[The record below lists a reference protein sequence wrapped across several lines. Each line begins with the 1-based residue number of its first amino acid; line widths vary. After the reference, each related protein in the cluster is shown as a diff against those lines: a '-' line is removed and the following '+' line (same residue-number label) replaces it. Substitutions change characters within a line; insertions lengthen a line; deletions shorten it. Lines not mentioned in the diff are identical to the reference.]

1 MNKLQKNKYKKLVDK
16 ISEIFD
22 HARANGQSA
31 LNIEMLKGYWLI
43 GRYIIEFE
51 QAGKLKAEYGKQLIN
66 NLSKDLRRKY
76 GKGFSRTNLFNIRKF
91 YALYPS
97 ENMVS
102 DKLSWSHYIEL
113 LTIGDE
119 LERNFYQQQC
129 LLERWTVAELQ
140 RQKETSLFQR
150 IALSK
155 DKDEILQLSKQGNKI
170 KTQDDLIRNP
180 YIFEFAGLPENN
192 LFTETDLETKL
203 LDNLQ
208 SFLLELG
215 KGFAFIGR
223 QYRITLDNTHYYV
236 DLVFYHY
243 ILKCFVLIDL
253 KTKKVKHHDISQMTL
268 YLNYF
273 AKEENNDDDNE
284 PIGIILTK
292 EHNEIMVE
300 YATATLSNKLSVAKY
315 QLYLP
320 DKKTLENR
328 IKEIMNTKE

>member
-1 MNKLQKNKYKKLVDK
+1 MSYLLDDKYNILVQK
-16 ISEIFD
+16 ISEIFEQ
-22 HARANGQSA
+22 ARANGQSA
-31 LNIEMLKGYWLI
+31 LNIEMLKGYWLV

-51 QAGKLKAEYGKQLIN
+51 QDGKLKAEYGKQLVD
-66 NLSKDLRRKY
+66 NLSKDLRRKF

-91 YALYPS
+91 YAIFPEESIIS
-97 ENMVS
+97 E
-102 DKLSWSHYIEL
+102 KLSWSHYIEL
-113 LTIGDE
+113 LAISEE
-119 LERNFYQQQC
+119 LERGFYQQQC
-129 LLERWTVAELQ
+129 LLERWSVSELQ

-155 DKDEILQLSKQGNKI
+155 DKEEILKLSKQGNQI
-170 KTQDDLIRNP
+170 QSQDDLIRNP
-180 YIFEFAGLPENN
+180 YIFEFAGFPENN
-192 LFTETDLETKL
+192 LYTETDLETKL
-203 LDNLQ
+203 LNNLQ

-223 QYRITLDNTHYYV
+223 QYRITFDNTHYYV

-243 ILKCFVLIDL
+243 ILKSFVLIDL

-273 AKEENNDDDNE
+273 AKEENNEGDNE

-292 EHNEIMVE
+292 EHNEVMVE

-320 DKKTLENR
+320 DKKLLENKM
-328 IKEIMNTKE
+328 KEIMNKYE

>member
-1 MNKLQKNKYKKLVDK
+1 MSNLKEDKYNKLVEK
-16 ISEIFD
+16 ISEVFEQ
-22 HARANGQSA
+22 ARANGQSA
-31 LNIEMLKGYWLI
+31 LNIEMLKGYWLV
-43 GRYIIEFE
+43 GRYIVEFE
-51 QAGKLKAEYGKQLIN
+51 QDGKIKAEYGKQLID

-91 YALYPS
+91 YALFPT

-102 DKLSWSHYIEL
+102 EKLSWSHYIEL
-113 LTIGDE
+113 LSISDD
-119 LERNFYQQQC
+119 LERNFYYQQS
-129 LLERWTVAELQ
+129 LLERWTVSELQ

-155 DKDEILQLSKQGNKI
+155 DKEEILKLSKQGNQI
-170 KTQDDLIRNP
+170 LSHDDLIRNP

-192 LFTETDLETKL
+192 LFTETELETKL
-203 LDNLQ
+203 LNNLQ

-273 AKEENNDDDNE
+273 TKEENNEDDNE

-292 EHNEIMVE
+292 EHNEVMVE

-320 DKKTLENR
+320 DKKLLENKM
-328 IKEIMNTKE
+328 KEIMNKKE